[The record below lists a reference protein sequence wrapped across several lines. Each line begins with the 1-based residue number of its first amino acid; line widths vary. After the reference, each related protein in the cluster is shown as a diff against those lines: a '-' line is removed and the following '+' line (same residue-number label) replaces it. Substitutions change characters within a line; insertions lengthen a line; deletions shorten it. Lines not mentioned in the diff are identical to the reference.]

1 MINTA
6 DTFWMNWYQN
16 VDHICSLLSFIEYVP
31 LSSTLV
37 QDISICRTVTP
48 SAAMGIIA
56 PRDFVDVILIK
67 QYEDGSISSNG
78 A

>member
-1 MINTA
+1 MLLFCLT
-6 DTFWMNWYQN
+6 Y
-16 VDHICSLLSFIEYVP
+16 SLNPYPCPPCLA
-31 LSSTLV
+31 

-56 PRDFVDVILIK
+56 PRDFVDVILVK
-67 QYEDGSISSNG
+67 QYEDGAISSNG